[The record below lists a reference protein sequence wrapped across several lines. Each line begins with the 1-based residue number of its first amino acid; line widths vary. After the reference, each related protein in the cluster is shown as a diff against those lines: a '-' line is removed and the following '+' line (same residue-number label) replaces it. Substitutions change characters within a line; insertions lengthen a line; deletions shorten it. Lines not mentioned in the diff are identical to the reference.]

1 MDSNIKAKRMTRP
14 RGSRQRAT
22 EPSFRPLQ
30 PHGPFPCLSSSVRA
44 PEGSTLSDDDDF
56 VIWARMQG
64 ALEQDTRTLTG
75 VGAKL
80 GKDPVRKKSSFP
92 RKGRVSTY

>member
-1 MDSNIKAKRMTRP
+1 MPKGIQVASE
-14 RGSRQRAT
+14 RA
-22 EPSFRPLQ
+22 SLRPLQ

-44 PEGSTLSDDDDF
+44 QEGSTLANDDDF

-75 VGAKL
+75 VGAEL
-80 GKDPVRKKSSFP
+80 GKDPVTKKSGFSF
-92 RKGRVSTY
+92 KGRVCIH